1 VEKVE
6 NEQARGVV
14 NSPHPFDPSAELR
27 TGLAQGRSRTLRH
40 TAVFTITLLAIEF
53 LDEFVF
59 GAREAAW
66 PLIRTD
72 LGLSYAQVG
81 LLLSLPNLVSS
92 LVEPVLGILGDVWR
106 RRVLV
111 LGGGVVF
118 ALALLLT
125 AQSRDFLVLLISFI
139 LFYPASGAFVT
150 LSQATLMDTDPAR
163 HEQNMARWTFAGS
176 LGVVA
181 GPIALGAA
189 ATLGLGWRGLFLLF
203 AGLTLIPLAM
213 MCRFRFA
220 IGRWGSAKTGFKA
233 GLVDA
238 LRALRRGEVLRWLTL
253 LQFSDLMLDVLL
265 GFLALYLVDVA
276 GATPAQAGAAVA
288 VWTGLGLLGNLLLIP
303 LLERVRGLRYLRL
316 SAVVELVLFPTFLL
330 VPGFWP
336 KLVLLGLL
344 GLFNTGWYL
353 ILKAQL
359 YSAMPGQSGTV
370 MTVGNVFGLVGGLIP
385 LGLGLVAERFDLTV
399 TMWLLLLGPV
409 ALLVGIP
416 KNGGHPLSGSVG
428 ATR

>member
-1 VEKVE
+1 MSSL
-6 NEQARGVV
+6 R
-14 NSPHPFDPSAELR
+14 PFD
-27 TGLAQGRSRTLRH
+27 LAQGRSRALRS
-40 TAVFTITLLAIEF
+40 TAVFTLTLLAIEF

-81 LLLSLPNLVSS
+81 LLLGLPSLVSS
-92 LVEPVLGILGDVWR
+92 LVEPFLGILGDVWR
-106 RRVLV
+106 RRVLI
-111 LGGGVVF
+111 LGGGIVF

-125 AQSRDFLVLLISFI
+125 ALSQDFLVLLISFI
-139 LFYPASGAFVT
+139 ILYPASGAFVS

-163 HEQNMARWTFAGS
+163 HEQSMARWTFAGS

-181 GPIALGAA
+181 GPVALGAA
-189 ATLGLGWRGLFLLF
+189 AMLNLGWRGLFLAF

-213 MCRFRFA
+213 VYRLRLA
-220 IGRWGSAKTGFKA
+220 IGQRESERTGFKA
-233 GLVDA
+233 GVVDA

-276 GATPAQAGAAVA
+276 GTTPAQAGAAVA

-316 SAVVELVLFPTFLL
+316 SAVVELVLFPAFLL
-330 VPGFWP
+330 APGFWA

-344 GLFNTGWYL
+344 GFFNTGWYS

-370 MTVGNVFGLVGGLIP
+370 MTVGNIFGLVGALVP
-385 LGLGLVAERFDLTV
+385 LGLGLVAERFDLMA
-399 TMWLLLLGPV
+399 TMWLLLLGPM

-416 KNGGHPLSGSVG
+416 KHTESS
-428 ATR
+428 

>member
-1 VEKVE
+1 MSSL
-6 NEQARGVV
+6 R
-14 NSPHPFDPSAELR
+14 PFD
-27 TGLAQGRSRTLRH
+27 LAQGRSRALRS
-40 TAVFTITLLAIEF
+40 TAVFTLTLLAIEF

-81 LLLSLPNLVSS
+81 LLLGLPSLVSS
-92 LVEPVLGILGDVWR
+92 LVEPFLGILGDVWR
-106 RRVLV
+106 RRVLI
-111 LGGGVVF
+111 LGGGIVF

-125 AQSRDFLVLLISFI
+125 ALSQDFLVLLISFI
-139 LFYPASGAFVT
+139 ILYPASGAFVS

-163 HEQNMARWTFAGS
+163 HEQSMARWTFAGS

-181 GPIALGAA
+181 GPVALGAA
-189 ATLGLGWRGLFLLF
+189 AMLNLGWRGLFLAF
-203 AGLTLIPLAM
+203 AGLTLIPLGVAY
-213 MCRFRFA
+213 RFRFA
-220 IGRWGSAKTGFKA
+220 IGQRKSTKTGFKA
-233 GLVDA
+233 GMVDA

-276 GATPAQAGAAVA
+276 GTTPAQAGAAVA

-316 SAVVELVLFPTFLL
+316 SAVVELVLFPAFLL
-330 VPGFWP
+330 APGFWA

-344 GLFNTGWYL
+344 GFFNTGWYS

-370 MTVGNVFGLVGGLIP
+370 MTVGNIFGLVGALVP
-385 LGLGLVAERFDLTV
+385 LGLGLVAERFDLMA
-399 TMWLLLLGPV
+399 TMWLLLLGPM

-416 KNGGHPLSGSVG
+416 KHTESS
-428 ATR
+428 